1 MALINVFKNL
11 SKKTKIIMAVAAVA
25 VIAGAVTLVVLGRS
39 GYTATTM
46 RLLRVE
52 GTVNIE
58 DSKGG
63 TKPVIDKI
71 RFQSGD
77 ALNTGN
83 DGLASV
89 GLDDTKI
96 VTLQTDSRVEFQKQN
111 KKLELKLTKG
121 ALFFEVMEH
130 LKDDETY
137 EIHTSNMTVGIRG
150 TSGYVYY
157 DESDKRESL
166 VVTDGVVEVSATNP
180 VTGETKTARV
190 EGGKQ
195 IKVYLYSDRTEDTVE
210 FELSDVSEESL
221 PEFPL
226 QRLAENE
233 ELLDRVCEFTGWDK
247 EKLLDVINDAIE
259 EENKEDEEI
268 TPTATP
274 TEEATPTPEP
284 VGGTPEGPSAP
295 TITPPISIT
304 PTAKPTGAPTGSVTS
319 APSARPTTT
328 AAPTPSSAPTTTPTA
343 MPTSSATPTATPTAT
358 ATATATATPTA
369 TPTVKATPTPKP
381 GCEITDYA
389 WDVEYEGTTI
399 FVCQNVSGD
408 DYLYYGYIDGNWVEL
423 EQQAFAGNGWCY
435 VYFKDK
441 ATGENY
447 YDGYMYKYE
456 VVMPTV
462 PPENTPTSTPTPA
475 APNFNCVPSDSDI
488 LEGHE
493 KAGNW
498 GTMCDGHPV
507 YIIFIKEPTE
517 NNGYSYTDYRA
528 YVNYEWV
535 KLYGASAGDILAG
548 NTPYNFY
555 IMNGEEK
562 VVYFHN

>member
-121 ALFFEVMEH
+121 ARFFEVMEH

-259 EENKEDEEI
+259 EENKDE
-268 TPTATP
+268 A
-274 TEEATPTPEP
+274 ARH
-284 VGGTPEGPSAP
+284 AP
-295 TITPPISIT
+295 
-304 PTAKPTGAPTGSVTS
+304 
-319 APSARPTTT
+319 
-328 AAPTPSSAPTTTPTA
+328 
-343 MPTSSATPTATPTAT
+343 
-358 ATATATATPTA
+358 
-369 TPTVKATPTPKP
+369 
-381 GCEITDYA
+381 
-389 WDVEYEGTTI
+389 
-399 FVCQNVSGD
+399 
-408 DYLYYGYIDGNWVEL
+408 
-423 EQQAFAGNGWCY
+423 
-435 VYFKDK
+435 
-441 ATGENY
+441 
-447 YDGYMYKYE
+447 
-456 VVMPTV
+456 
-462 PPENTPTSTPTPA
+462 
-475 APNFNCVPSDSDI
+475 
-488 LEGHE
+488 
-493 KAGNW
+493 
-498 GTMCDGHPV
+498 
-507 YIIFIKEPTE
+507 
-517 NNGYSYTDYRA
+517 
-528 YVNYEWV
+528 
-535 KLYGASAGDILAG
+535 
-548 NTPYNFY
+548 
-555 IMNGEEK
+555 
-562 VVYFHN
+562 

>member
-25 VIAGAVTLVVLGRS
+25 VIAVAVTVVLLSRS

-96 VTLQTDSRVEFQKQN
+96 VTLQSDSRVEFQKQN

-247 EKLLDVINDAIE
+247 EKLLEVINDAIE
-259 EENKEDEEI
+259 EENNEDTEI
-268 TPTATP
+268 TPTAAP
-274 TEEATPTPEP
+274 SEEPTPTPEP
-284 VGGTPEGPSAP
+284 VGETPDGPSAP
-295 TITPPISIT
+295 TITPPVSIT
-304 PTAKPTGAPTGSVTS
+304 PTVKPTGTPTGSVT
-319 APSARPTTT
+319 
-328 AAPTPSSAPTTTPTA
+328 AAPTAVVTTTTAPTTTPTTTPTV
-343 MPTSSATPTATPTAT
+343 MPTSSTTPTTTPTAT

-369 TPTVKATPTPKP
+369 TVTVKATPTPKP
-381 GCEITDYA
+381 GCEKTSYA

-399 FVCQNVSGD
+399 FVCYQAVSD
-408 DYLYYGYIDGNWVEL
+408 EEYLYYGYVDGSWVEL
-423 EQQAFAGNGWCY
+423 EQEAFAGNGWCY

-447 YDGYMYKYE
+447 YEGYMYKHE

-462 PPENTPTSTPTPA
+462 PPEDTPTSTPTPA
-475 APNFNCVPSDSDI
+475 ALNFNCVPSDSDI

-517 NNGYSYTDYRA
+517 NNGYHYTDYRA

-535 KLYGASAGDILAG
+535 KLYGASTGDILAG